1 MQFPKQK
8 GNYLIAAAFLLL
20 MTKCR
25 PPVTFNQPQPPNTKE
40 LSAFPKRIQ
49 GKYLSQ
55 DKVSILIISDKA
67 AIRTYDFDLKLSKDS
82 LKNDYRLEGDT
93 LIEIPSGKRQSVIIA
108 GDTIFARSTG
118 VDTLFYISE
127 TNVLKKFRGYYFLN
141 TLYDKDAWTLQRIS
155 LSEGILT
162 ISEITDS
169 THINQLKEITDTPAD
184 TICSNF
190 KLNQKQFKQLVNGNA
205 FDQSEQFTRLQGK

>member
-1 MQFPKQK
+1 MQFRKQK

-20 MTKCR
+20 LTECK

-40 LSAFPKRIQ
+40 LSEFPKRIQ

-55 DKVSILIISDKA
+55 DKVSILTISNKA
-67 AIRTYDFDLKLSKDS
+67 AIRTYDFDLKLPKDS
-82 LKNDYRLEGDT
+82 LKNNYRLEGDT
-93 LIEIPSGKRQSVIIA
+93 LIDIPSGKKQPATIA
-108 GDTIFARSTG
+108 GDTIFAKSSG

-127 TNVLKKFRGYYFLN
+127 INVLKKFRGYYFLN

-169 THINQLKEITDTPAD
+169 VHISQLKEITDTPAD

-190 KLNQKQFKQLVNGNA
+190 KLNQKQFKQLVNGDA
-205 FDQSEQFTRLQGK
+205 FDQSEQFIRLQGK